1 MANTAVQAVEQ
12 SRSQSISRNVA
23 LIVGGALL
31 MDILGRFS
39 VPLPFSPIPLTLANF
54 GVLLIALSIGS
65 RRASAAM
72 LLYLAQGAAGFPVFS
87 PAGPGGIA
95 QLIGP
100 TGGYLMSYPLAAFLA
115 GWIAEHGRCT
125 VARMSVAALAGE
137 VLVFFGGITWLMTIA
152 HIPFGQAANWGF
164 YPFAFF
170 EIIKIM
176 VAAAGSARLHR
187 SSKLASRLGVA

>member
-39 VPLPFSPIPLTLANF
+39 LPLPFSPIPLTLANF

-65 RRASAAM
+65 RRAAAAM

-87 PAGPGGIA
+87 PVGPGGLA

-100 TGGYLMSYPLAAFLA
+100 SGGYLMAYPVAAFLA
-115 GWIAEHGRCT
+115 GWIAEHGRRT
-125 VARMSVAALAGE
+125 ISRMSAGAVVGE
-137 VLVFFGGITWLMTIA
+137 ILIFFGGIAWLMTVA
-152 HIPFGQAANWGF
+152 HVPFRQAATWGF

-176 VAAAGSARLHR
+176 TAVAGSVRLHR
-187 SSKLASRLGVA
+187 SSKLANRFGLA

>member
-1 MANTAVQAVEQ
+1 MANSAVQAVEH

-39 VPLPFSPIPLTLANF
+39 VPLPFSPVPLTLANF

-65 RRASAAM
+65 RRAAAAM
-72 LLYLAQGAAGFPVFS
+72 VLYLAQGAAGFPVFS

-100 TGGYLMSYPLAAFLA
+100 TGGYLMSYPAAAFVA
-115 GWIAEHGRCT
+115 GWIAEHGRRT
-125 VARMSVAALAGE
+125 IPRMSIAAIMGE
-137 VLVFFGGITWLMTIA
+137 VLLFAGGIAWLMTIA
-152 HIPFGQAANWGF
+152 HVPFRRAASWGF

-176 VAAAGSARLHR
+176 TAVAASVRLHR
-187 SSKLASRLGVA
+187 SSKLGSA

>member
-1 MANTAVQAVEQ
+1 MANGVVQAVEH

-39 VPLPFSPIPLTLANF
+39 VPLPFSPVPLTLANF

-65 RRASAAM
+65 RRAAAAM
-72 LLYLAQGAAGFPVFS
+72 VLYLAQGAAGFPVFS

-100 TGGYLMSYPLAAFLA
+100 TGGYLISYPAAAFVA
-115 GWIAEHGRCT
+115 GWIAEHGRRT
-125 VARMSVAALAGE
+125 IPRMSIAAIMGE
-137 VLVFFGGITWLMTIA
+137 VLLFAGGIAWLMTIA
-152 HIPFGQAANWGF
+152 HVPFRHAAYWGF

-176 VAAAGSARLHR
+176 TAVAASVRLHR
-187 SSKLASRLGVA
+187 SSKLASA

>member
-1 MANTAVQAVEQ
+1 MANTAVQAIEQ

-39 VPLPFSPIPLTLANF
+39 VPLPFSPVPLTLANF

-65 RRASAAM
+65 RRAAAAM

-100 TGGYLMSYPLAAFLA
+100 TGGYLMSYPVAAFLA
-115 GWIAEHGRCT
+115 GWIAEHGRRT
-125 VARMSVAALAGE
+125 IARMSAAAVAGE
-137 VLVFFGGITWLMTIA
+137 VLLFIGGIAWLMTIA
-152 HIPFGQAANWGF
+152 HVPFRQAANWGF

-176 VAAAGSARLHR
+176 AAVALSVRLHR
-187 SSKLASRLGVA
+187 STKLASLVGA